1 MQKKFFTNLTLLI
14 LLNLLVKPIA
24 IFGIDVAVQNR
35 VDAEN
40 YGMYFSLLN
49 LSLLFNI
56 FMDIGI
62 NNFTTTQVARYPK
75 IASQYIHKLFSFRF
89 LLFGVYALI
98 TLALSYLMNYT
109 KYEITLLS
117 VFIFNQFLITLTAY
131 FRSHF
136 GGLHLFK
143 TDALISV
150 LDRLFLIFICGAL
163 LLTSTTQFKIEW
175 FLWSQTIAYACT
187 FIISFILLTRKIGL
201 PKLKFNFVFSFAIL
215 KKSYPYALLIL
226 LMMFYSRI
234 DSVFLERIHPN
245 GKFEAGVYAQGFRLL
260 DAFFM
265 FGMLFAN
272 LLLPLFSRLLVH
284 DKAAIA
290 PLLKTARNL
299 LLGGALLV
307 ATCCSFN
314 AKIILQFIYEQNIS
328 ASIPSF
334 QYLIWGFIGMCISLI
349 YGTLLTASGQLKV
362 LNWIS
367 VIGILINL
375 SVNVVLIPKHGAAG
389 AAIAVLFT
397 QSITALAQLIYCHL
411 KYSFAINWKEILNY
425 SLFIAVLLITPI
437 ILKDSVFQL
446 YVQVSTGI
454 IGLFLF
460 KLIDVKEILRFLKE
474 K

>member
-75 IASQYIHKLFSFRF
+75 IASHYIHKLFSFRF

-98 TLALSYLMNYT
+98 TLTLSYLMNYT
-109 KYEITLLS
+109 KHEITLLS
-117 VFIFNQFLITLTAY
+117 IFIFNQFLITLTAY

-143 TDALISV
+143 TDAFISV
-150 LDRLFLIFICGAL
+150 LDRLLLIFICGAL
-163 LLTSTTQFKIEW
+163 LLTSKTQFKIEW

-284 DKAAIA
+284 DKPAIA

-299 LLGGALLV
+299 LLGGALLI
-307 ATCCSFN
+307 ATSCSFN
-314 AKIILQFIYEQNIS
+314 AKFILQLIYDQNIS
-328 ASIPSF
+328 ASIPGF
-334 QYLIWGFIGMCISLI
+334 QYLIWGFIGMCVSLI
-349 YGTLLTASGQLKV
+349 YGTLLTANGQLKV

-375 SVNVVLIPKHGAAG
+375 SVKCCFNSKIWCCWSCNCSVVYPIHHSVSTTNLLPFKIFSCNTLERSVKLWIIHRFIVYNTNVVERHRFSILCASKYRNHWAIP
-389 AAIAVLFT
+389 V
-397 QSITALAQLIYCHL
+397 
-411 KYSFAINWKEILNY
+411 
-425 SLFIAVLLITPI
+425 
-437 ILKDSVFQL
+437 
-446 YVQVSTGI
+446 
-454 IGLFLF
+454 
-460 KLIDVKEILRFLKE
+460 
-474 K
+474 

>member
-98 TLALSYLMNYT
+98 TLTLSYLMNYT
-109 KYEITLLS
+109 KHEITLLS
-117 VFIFNQFLITLTAY
+117 IFIFNQFLITLTAY

-143 TDALISV
+143 TDAFISV
-150 LDRLFLIFICGAL
+150 LDRLLLIFICGAL

-215 KKSYPYALLIL
+215 KTSSYDLL
-226 LMMFYSRI
+226 
-234 DSVFLERIHPN
+234 
-245 GKFEAGVYAQGFRLL
+245 
-260 DAFFM
+260 
-265 FGMLFAN
+265 
-272 LLLPLFSRLLVH
+272 
-284 DKAAIA
+284 
-290 PLLKTARNL
+290 
-299 LLGGALLV
+299 
-307 ATCCSFN
+307 
-314 AKIILQFIYEQNIS
+314 
-328 ASIPSF
+328 
-334 QYLIWGFIGMCISLI
+334 
-349 YGTLLTASGQLKV
+349 
-362 LNWIS
+362 
-367 VIGILINL
+367 
-375 SVNVVLIPKHGAAG
+375 
-389 AAIAVLFT
+389 
-397 QSITALAQLIYCHL
+397 
-411 KYSFAINWKEILNY
+411 
-425 SLFIAVLLITPI
+425 
-437 ILKDSVFQL
+437 
-446 YVQVSTGI
+446 
-454 IGLFLF
+454 
-460 KLIDVKEILRFLKE
+460 
-474 K
+474 